1 MRPDHLSRREC
12 RIRCSTEISE
22 PSTLI
27 NWPMSGLIA
36 TPEQLETTRA
46 RAGEALTAM
55 TQEYRLSLEGVA
67 VRKEPKASSN

>member
-1 MRPDHLSRREC
+1 
-12 RIRCSTEISE
+12 
-22 PSTLI
+22 
-27 NWPMSGLIA
+27 MSGLIA